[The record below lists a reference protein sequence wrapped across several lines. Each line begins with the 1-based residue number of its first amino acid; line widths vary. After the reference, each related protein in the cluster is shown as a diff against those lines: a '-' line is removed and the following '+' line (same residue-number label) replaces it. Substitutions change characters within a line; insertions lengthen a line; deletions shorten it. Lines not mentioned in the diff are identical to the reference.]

1 MQQDAGLMAV
11 LALARQGR
19 FDEAAQAAAAAMAQG
34 RRDAPMLALAGA
46 IALHT
51 GDGARAL
58 ECLSAALLLAPED
71 PVVRRNLAQAQ
82 HQAGDYA
89 AVLAL
94 AEGQHAQRDASLQLA
109 GLAGHA
115 AQSLGRHDEAVTY
128 YRLILARQPQDW
140 ACWNNLGN
148 SLRALGRVA
157 EAVEAL
163 RRAHDL
169 APDARP
175 ILLNLA
181 HALMDYALM
190 DIAACEEAA
199 ALLDAM
205 IAQDGQDHHAHFAR
219 YSLLLAQ
226 GLEEEAFLALQQAAT
241 LAPERADIQKALGQH
256 GLRLGHFA
264 EAQVALEAALA
275 MQPDDEVLV
284 ALASVLER
292 RNQEHALPALR
303 QQAEAGGGSPEA
315 LAFIDAL
322 LARRAGDHAAALTA
336 LEAAQ
341 PVMAPDQ
348 WQALRGQAFD
358 RLSQPDAAFAC
369 FAAMNALQ
377 AQAPSQP
384 RARAAAYRQALLE
397 ARDRV
402 DATWLAS
409 WRRADGTPARPAPVF
424 LLGFPRSGTTLLDTM
439 LMGDPRVVVLEEE
452 PFIGDLDAALGGI
465 AALPALLPDQL
476 AQARESYFA
485 RVEAQAALAADSVLI
500 DKHPMHLAKLPT
512 ILRLFPDA
520 RFILALRHPC
530 DAVLSCFMTSF
541 RPNDAMANFLD
552 LGDAAALYDAALG
565 LWEKLRGLVHMA
577 VSTIRYEDLVA
588 DPQAQL
594 RPLFA
599 TLGLAWPEAGIDHR
613 AAARQRGTVTTASY
627 AQVTEPLYRR
637 AAGRWQAYAAHL
649 APVLPVLAPW
659 VERYGYAPIEGY

>member
-11 LALARQGR
+11 LTLARQGR
-19 FDEAAQAAAAAMAQG
+19 FAQAAQAAEAALARG
-34 RRDAPMLALAGA
+34 RNDAPMLALAGA
-46 IALHT
+46 IALQT
-51 GDGARAL
+51 GDWPRAVEHL
-58 ECLSAALLLAPED
+58 AAALALAPED
-71 PVVRRNLAQAQ
+71 PVVRRNLAQAY
-82 HQAGDYA
+82 HHVGNYA
-89 AVLAL
+89 ALLPL
-94 AEGQHAQRDASLQLA
+94 AEAPYGERNASLQLA

-115 AQSLGRHDEAVTY
+115 AQNLGLHEQALPH

-148 SLRALGRVA
+148 SLRALGQKA

-163 RRAHDL
+163 RRAHGL

-175 ILLNLA
+175 IRLNLA
-181 HALMDYALM
+181 HALIDM
-190 DIAACEEAA
+190 AAYDEAE
-199 ALLDAM
+199 ALLSGM
-205 IAQDGQDHHAHFAR
+205 IAQDGQDPHPHFAR

-226 GLEEEAFLALQQAAT
+226 GREEEAFLAVSQAAS
-241 LAPERADIQKALGQH
+241 LAPDRADIAKALGQH

-264 EAQVALEAALA
+264 QAQAALERA
-275 MQPDDEVLV
+275 MDRQPDDDGVV

-292 RNQEHALPALR
+292 RNQEQALPALR
-303 QQAEAGGGSPEA
+303 QRAGAAAVSPA
-315 LAFIDAL
+315 VLRFIDAL
-322 LARRAGDHAAALTA
+322 LARRAGDHASALAAL
-336 LEAAQ
+336 EGAQ
-341 PVMAPDQ
+341 TVMAQDQ
-348 WQALRGQAFD
+348 WHALRGQALD
-358 RLSQPDAAFAC
+358 RLGRHDEAFAC

-377 AQAPSQP
+377 SAAPHQP
-384 RARAAAYRQALLE
+384 RMRAAAYRQALLD

-402 DATWLAS
+402 DAAWLAS
-409 WRRADGTPARPAPVF
+409 WQVVEQKPSRPAPVF

-439 LMGDPRVVVLEEE
+439 LMGDPRVQVLEEE
-452 PFIGDLDAALGGI
+452 PFIGDLDVALGGI
-465 AALPALLPDQL
+465 EALPDLSPDQIR
-476 AQARESYFA
+476 QARESYFA
-485 RVEAQAALAADSVLI
+485 RVAAGGPLGDDTLVI

-552 LGDAAALYDAALG
+552 LGDAAALYDAAFG
-565 LWEKLRGLVHMA
+565 LWEKLRGLCPMA

-594 RPLFA
+594 RPLFTA
-599 TLGLAWPEAGIDHR
+599 LGLAWPEQGIDHR

-637 AAGRWQAYAAHL
+637 AAGRWHSYAAHL

-659 VERYGYAPIEGY
+659 AEHYGYRPVD